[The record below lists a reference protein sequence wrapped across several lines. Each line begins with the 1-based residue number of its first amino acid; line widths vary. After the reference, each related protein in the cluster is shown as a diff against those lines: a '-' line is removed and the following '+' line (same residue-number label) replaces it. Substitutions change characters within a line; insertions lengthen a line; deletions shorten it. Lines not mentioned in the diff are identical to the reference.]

1 MTGHDP
7 PDPLQGLGSDPC
19 PIWQRR
25 PLDLVEDTGGGLAG
39 NLKQPH
45 SCPMSALC
53 PPRPRMPHRLTLRMP
68 RRALIELQSLAAA
81 AETPVA
87 AVARHLLLEA
97 IASAAS
103 RTAVD

>member
-1 MTGHDP
+1 MGHKWTTKWTG
-7 PDPLQGLGSDPC
+7 
-19 PIWQRR
+19 
-25 PLDLVEDTGGGLAG
+25 LDNRAWATSKAAFGVVEGG

-45 SCPMSALC
+45 SRPMSALC
-53 PPRPRMPHRLTLRMP
+53 PPRPRMPHRLTLRLP

-87 AVARHLLLEA
+87 GLARHLLLKA

-103 RTAVD
+103 QTAVD